1 MTQNSNHENSKGA
14 EYYTI
19 LESAKKL
26 APLYQQMVPID
37 CSIAVT
43 DREKFLVDLAGSD
56 DELTSN
62 EGKRIPEGS
71 GLYKALNSGVKQDYY
86 LSKEIYGNAF
96 KASAVPLVD
105 NNGKVVGA
113 MAMRLSMKNQEMLNE
128 TSNAFAS
135 AYEEV
140 VATTESMASSTQ
152 ELSGMMETLSQKQE
166 EMSEKIA
173 AMEKMLRFV
182 KDVAANSNLLG
193 INASIEA
200 ARVGENGRGFEVVA
214 NEIRKMADNSTKSVE
229 EIQENIQMVKQQA
242 SLLSEEITKIADIS
256 HNQAASA
263 QEITASMQGLL
274 DYVEN
279 IEKVAQ
285 II

>member
-113 MAMRLSMKNQEMLNE
+113 MAMRLSMKNQEM
-128 TSNAFAS
+128 
-135 AYEEV
+135 
-140 VATTESMASSTQ
+140 
-152 ELSGMMETLSQKQE
+152 K
-166 EMSEKIA
+166 
-173 AMEKMLRFV
+173 
-182 KDVAANSNLLG
+182 
-193 INASIEA
+193 
-200 ARVGENGRGFEVVA
+200 
-214 NEIRKMADNSTKSVE
+214 
-229 EIQENIQMVKQQA
+229 
-242 SLLSEEITKIADIS
+242 
-256 HNQAASA
+256 
-263 QEITASMQGLL
+263 
-274 DYVEN
+274 
-279 IEKVAQ
+279 
-285 II
+285 